1 MKLYPIVYTEGARTA
16 KEALS
21 KGVIALHV
29 SSTDTGLKKI
39 VLFDADRAM
48 NAINKA
54 EQFDD
59 ALLPLGKRAIVGT
72 VSYKEVKNDLQKVST
87 SAGVSKFGPLTY
99 QLVMTSIKPAWLKSD
114 DDLTEGEGSSS
125 NVWNKMYSMPEV
137 YERKWLGDWGDDLV
151 RNAFLVNDAGK
162 IVFKNFLKQ
171 PTEETV
177 TQHLKKYK
185 KSMADFGH
193 LYAYR
198 LISPEPKIK
207 TMFKSGLAFL
217 DEMEQQGFDQEEIK
231 SLVYDAATVF
241 FERRYAP

>member
-29 SSTDTGLKKI
+29 SSTDTGLEKI
-39 VLFDADRAM
+39 VLFDAERAM
-48 NAINKA
+48 NAVSKS
-54 EQFDD
+54 EEYED
-59 ALLPLGKRAIVGT
+59 ALHPLSNRAIVGT
-72 VSYKEVKNDLQKVST
+72 VSFLKVKNDLQKVST

-99 QLVMTSIKPAWLKSD
+99 QLVMTTIKPAWLKSD

-151 RNAFLVNDAGK
+151 RKAFLVNDAGK
-162 IVFKNFLKQ
+162 IVFEKFLKQ

-177 TQHLKKYK
+177 VQHLKKYK

-217 DEMEQQGFDQEEIK
+217 DEMEQQGFDQEQIK
-231 SLVYDAATVF
+231 SIIYDAATVF